1 MSREHIDGLE
11 AAVAAFE
18 ADYERFYVEGE
29 SKPRSV
35 GRPRLLKARPEA
47 PGPGRLGV
55 LLIHGYMAA
64 PEEPALL
71 AERLSDAG
79 ASVYLPRLPGHGT
92 SPDNLAV
99 VGARDWLAAVDE
111 AYAVISPLCERL
123 VIAGFSTGASLA
135 LAEAASHPERY
146 AAVVSMSAPL
156 RFRDPKARWIE
167 AADLLK
173 AAARRLGLARL
184 GYNFIPNQPDNPE
197 INYVR
202 NCVHGMAEVKR
213 VSRLARR
220 GLRRIRVPVLAMQG
234 TGDSTIAPEAPSL
247 VAKGVSSPDARLVMV
262 PSDRHGIV
270 RGPSLDATSAG
281 LLGFLKDNGLLPA

>member
-1 MSREHIDGLE
+1 MTGERVEGLGRAIE
-11 AAVAAFE
+11 AFE
-18 ADYERFYVEGE
+18 SDYDRYYKEGE

-35 GRPRLLKARPEA
+35 GRPRLLAASTVP
-47 PGPGRLGV
+47 PGPARLGV
-55 LLIHGYMAA
+55 LLIHGYLAA

-71 AERLSDAG
+71 AERLRDAG
-79 ASVYLPRLPGHGT
+79 ATVYLPRLPGHGT

-111 AYAVISPLCERL
+111 AYALLSPLCERL

-135 LAEAASHPERY
+135 LAEAARHPDRY

-156 RFRDPKARWIE
+156 RFRDPRARWLE
-167 AADLLK
+167 AIDFFK

-197 INYVR
+197 INYAR
-202 NCVHGMAEVKR
+202 NCVHGMAEVTR
-213 VSRLARR
+213 ISRLARL
-220 GLRRIRVPVLAMQG
+220 GLKRIRVPVLAMQG
-234 TGDSTIAPEAPSL
+234 SGDSTIAPEAPSL
-247 VAKGVSSPDARLVMV
+247 VLKGVSSVDARLVII

-270 RGPSLDATSAG
+270 RGPSLDATSAA
-281 LLGFLKDNGLLPA
+281 LLGFLNEHGLL

>member
-1 MSREHIDGLE
+1 MSLEHIDGLE
-11 AAVAAFE
+11 AAAAAFE

-35 GRPRLLKARPEA
+35 GRPRLLSARPEA
-47 PGPGRLGV
+47 PGPARLGV

-79 ASVYLPRLPGHGT
+79 AAVYLPRLPGHGT
-92 SPDNLAV
+92 GPDNLAV

-111 AYAVISPLCERL
+111 AYGVIRPLCERV

-135 LAEAASHPERY
+135 LAEAARHPDRY

-156 RFRDPKARWIE
+156 RFRDHKARWIE
-167 AADLLK
+167 AADILK
-173 AAARRLGLARL
+173 TVARRLGLARI
-184 GYNFIPNQPDNPE
+184 GYNFIPNHPDNPD
-197 INYVR
+197 INYAR
-202 NCVHGMAEVKR
+202 NCIHGMAEVKR
-213 VSRLARR
+213 VSRQARR
-220 GLRRIRVPVLAMQG
+220 GLERIRVPVLAMQG
-234 TGDSTIAPEAPSL
+234 SGDSTIAAEAPAL
-247 VAKGVSSPDARLVMV
+247 VAKGVSSADARLVIV

-270 RGPSLDATSAG
+270 RGPSLDATSAA
-281 LLGFLKDNGLLPA
+281 LIGFLRDYGLLPA